1 MNDHRSSLAKNAAR
15 CCPLLALA
23 DLQVPLI
30 GVDCSHSHTGMDSD
44 AVKYYGVD
52 AERGENR

>member
-1 MNDHRSSLAKNAAR
+1 MNDHQNAAR

-44 AVKYYGVD
+44 AGKYYGVD